1 MNEQHSAPPAEAER
15 EKILNL
21 PGVVALV
28 VGVLA
33 AIQFAMEALPSS
45 IAVEVYSA
53 LAFIPARISFLFA
66 PDAFMRAY
74 AGAFPPGVDQND
86 IDLVFN
92 ANGRPWWTL
101 FTYALLHGGWTH
113 LIVNCVTLAA
123 FGAPLAR
130 RFGPGRFLA
139 FLAVAAAAGAL
150 AHLAVHPF
158 DLAPV
163 VGASAAISGTMAASA
178 RFAFAPGAPLGEP
191 GASSSL
197 GGDDG
202 RTGASAL
209 SDLLSNRRALV
220 FLAIWF
226 GVNLLFGL
234 FPQAAGASEQIAW
247 EAHVGGFAAGLLL
260 FGLFDKRRTPMDRTS
275 ASKQEKHERRF

>member
-1 MNEQHSAPPAEAER
+1 MNEEHSAAPAAPER

-21 PGVVALV
+21 PGVVAMV

-33 AIQFAMEALPSS
+33 AIQLAMETLPSP
-45 IAVEVYSA
+45 IVIEVYSA
-53 LAFIPARISFLFA
+53 LAFIPARISFLLA

-74 AGAFPPGVDQND
+74 AGAFPQGVDQTD
-86 IDLVFN
+86 IDMVFN
-92 ANGRPWWTL
+92 ANGKPWWTP

-113 LIVNCVTLAA
+113 LTVNCVTLAA

-130 RFGPGRFLA
+130 RFGPARFLA
-139 FLAVAAAAGAL
+139 FLWVAAIAGAL
-150 AHLAVHPF
+150 THLAVHPF

-191 GASSSL
+191 GASSSR
-197 GGDDG
+197 GEDDG
-202 RTGASAL
+202 QAGASAL
-209 SDLLSNRRALV
+209 SDLLANRRALV

-234 FPQAAGASEQIAW
+234 FPRAAGASEQIAW
-247 EAHVGGFAAGLLL
+247 EAHIGGFAAGLLL
-260 FGLFDKRRTPMDRTS
+260 FGLFDKRRTPAD
-275 ASKQEKHERRF
+275 